1 MKISLQKLIILFSLL
16 LSSNLYSQCDLPLP
30 WEGNTG
36 ANMTTM
42 FPPSV
47 VDEFPSN
54 LVEDAYVVAVVDASG
69 LTVGSEPV
77 YGVDQFAVAVWG
89 DDTQN
94 PGTNGALAGDEI
106 SYYIVNGD
114 ELFDIDFTFWIIGD
128 GSSYVTNGINSAVEV
143 TISLNCSNSES
154 NSQCDLPEL
163 YSGNTGVNMTLIFS
177 ADLVSSL
184 PISSDSAYLVAI
196 SPEGLVVG
204 SMSLAQGD
212 LIGGQQSMAV
222 WGDDTLTPEVDGL
235 SEGQEMTLQLVD
247 GDELYDIDITSWLTG
262 SNSYISYNLSIA
274 GAASAELKTCSDSD
288 VSTPGCT
295 DPIAFNYNA
304 DANTDDG
311 SCIPV
316 FYGCTDN
323 GLEING
329 TGIIN
334 DQDGDGLPAF
344 NYNPQANTDDGS
356 CIPVIIGCT
365 LDWADNYNADANT
378 DDGSCYREGCTY
390 DWADNFDEYATI
402 DDGSCYRLGCI
413 SDWADNYDSLATIS
427 DSSCFIQLNEE
438 EYQSL
443 SEGSQGSSGC
453 EEIVIDIQEGWN
465 IFGYTS
471 SQVIEIGEV
480 MAPYDDKI
488 YIIKDNNGSQYWPAN
503 NYNGIGDFIP
513 GGGYQIKAYESFSI
527 SF

>member
-1 MKISLQKLIILFSLL
+1 ML
-16 LSSNLYSQCDLPLP
+16 
-30 WEGNTG
+30 
-36 ANMTTM
+36 
-42 FPPSV
+42 PPSV

-77 YGVDQFAVAVWG
+77 YGVNQFALAVWG

-106 SYYIVNGD
+106 RYYIVNGD
-114 ELFDIDFTFWIIGD
+114 ELYNLDFTFWAMGD
-128 GSSYVTNGINSAVEV
+128 GSSYVTNGISAPSEA
-143 TISLNCSNSES
+143 TISLNCSDSES
-154 NSQCDLPEL
+154 NSQCDSPQPWE
-163 YSGNTGVNMTLIFS
+163 GNTGSNMTVFLPESVIGAFPTN
-177 ADLVSSL
+177 LVEA
-184 PISSDSAYLVAI
+184 AYVVAVGDN
-196 SPEGLVVG
+196 SELVVG
-204 SMSLAQGD
+204 STAVYGLEQVSF
-212 LIGGQQSMAV
+212 AV
-222 WGDDTLTPEVDGL
+222 WGDDTSTSELDGAL
-235 SEGQEMTLQLVD
+235 PNESISFYLVN
-247 GDELYDIDITSWLTG
+247 GDELYDLDFTVWAVGESSYLV
-262 SNSYISYNLSIA
+262 NSVNAVLA
-274 GAASAELKTCSDSD
+274 VTVTLNCSDSD
-288 VSTPGCT
+288 ISNPGCT

-316 FYGCTDN
+316 LYGCTDN

-334 DQDGDGLPAF
+334 DQDEDGLPAF
-344 NYNPQANTDDGS
+344 NYNPQANIDDGF
-356 CIPVIIGCT
+356 CIPIITGCT
-365 LDWADNYNADANT
+365 LDWADNYNANANT
-378 DDGSCYREGCTY
+378 DDGSCYREGCTL

-402 DDGSCYRLGCI
+402 DDGSCERLGCI

-443 SEGSQGSSGC
+443 SESSQGSSDC

>member
-36 ANMTTM
+36 SNMTVF
-42 FPPSV
+42 FPLSV
-47 VDEFPSN
+47 VAEFPSN
-54 LVEDAYVVAVVDASG
+54 LVEGAYVVAVADASG
-69 LTVGSEPV
+69 LTVGSEPI
-77 YGVDQFAVAVWG
+77 YGVNQFSLAVWG
-89 DDTQN
+89 DDTQY
-94 PGTNGALAGDEI
+94 PGTNGALSGDEI
-106 SYYIVNGD
+106 RYYIVNGD
-114 ELFDIDFTFWIIGD
+114 ELFDIDFTFWAMGD
-128 GSSYVTNGINSAVEV
+128 GSSYVTNGLSSAGEV
-143 TISLNCSNSES
+143 TISLNCSNSGS

-163 YSGNTGVNMTLIFS
+163 YSGNTGTNMSLIFS

-184 PISSDSAYLVAI
+184 PISSDSPYLVAI

-204 SMSLAQGD
+204 SASLAQED
-212 LIGGQQSMAV
+212 LTTGAQSMAV

-235 SEGQEMTLQLVD
+235 SAGQEMTLQLVD

-262 SNSYISYNLSIA
+262 SNSYINNDLSIA
-274 GAASAELKTCSDSD
+274 EAASAELKTCSDSD
-288 VSTPGCT
+288 VSNPGCT
-295 DPIAFNYNA
+295 DPTAFNFDSEA
-304 DANTDDG
+304 D
-311 SCIPV
+311 
-316 FYGCTDN
+316 
-323 GLEING
+323 
-329 TGIIN
+329 
-334 DQDGDGLPAF
+334 
-344 NYNPQANTDDGS
+344 TDDGS

-365 LDWADNYNADANT
+365 LDWADNFDEYANT
-378 DDGSCYREGCTY
+378 DDGSCYREGCTL

-402 DDGSCYRLGCI
+402 DDGSCERLGCI

-438 EYQSL
+438 EYESL
-443 SEGSQGSSGC
+443 SESSQGSSDC

>member
-16 LSSNLYSQCDLPLP
+16 LYSNLYSQCDLPLP

-36 ANMTTM
+36 SNMTVFFPLSVVAE
-42 FPPSV
+42 FPP
-47 VDEFPSN
+47 N
-54 LVEDAYVVAVVDASG
+54 LIEDAYVVAVTDDSG

-77 YGVDQFAVAVWG
+77 YGVNQFSFAVWG
-89 DDTQN
+89 DDTQS
-94 PGTNGALAGDEI
+94 PGTNGALAEDEI

-114 ELFDIDFTFWIIGD
+114 ELFDIDITFWLGNGD
-128 GSSYVTNGINSAVEV
+128 GSSYVTNGLNAVGEV

-154 NSQCDLPEL
+154 NSQCDLPHR
-163 YSGNTGVNMTLIFS
+163 YDGWVTGLSMTMLFP
-177 ADLVSSL
+177 ADVIASL
-184 PISSDSAYLVAI
+184 PTSSNSPYIVAI
-196 SPEGLVVG
+196 TPDGMIVG
-204 SMSLAQGD
+204 SSSMASED
-212 LIGGQQSMAV
+212 LIGGQLGLTV
-222 WGDDTLTPEVDGL
+222 WGDTNFTSE
-235 SEGQEMTLQLVD
+235 SEGALEGEEITYQLVD
-247 GDELYDIDITSWLTG
+247 GSSLYDLTLSSSVG
-262 SNSYISYNLSIA
+262 SNILYVTNGNILVEDV
-274 GAASAELKTCSDSD
+274 SAELKNCSDSD
-288 VSTPGCT
+288 ISNPGCT
-295 DPIAFNYNA
+295 DPTAFNFDAEA
-304 DANTDDG
+304 DTDDG
-311 SCIPV
+311 SCIP
-316 FYGCTDN
+316 
-323 GLEING
+323 
-329 TGIIN
+329 II
-334 DQDGDGLPAF
+334 
-344 NYNPQANTDDGS
+344 T
-356 CIPVIIGCT
+356 GCT

-378 DDGSCYREGCTY
+378 DDGSCYREGCTL

-402 DDGSCYRLGCI
+402 DNGSCERLGCI

-438 EYQSL
+438 EYESL
-443 SEGSQGSSGC
+443 SESSQGSSDC

-471 SQVIEIGEV
+471 SQVIEIGEA